1 MSIRVK
7 VNAGSTIT
15 AKITGSAEAGLSI
28 AGAPVSVAQNNRRI
42 DNMRDVDASGE
53 VENSTLVYD
62 AETDTYVVKEM
73 DLDGGSF

>member
-15 AKITGSAEAGLSI
+15 AKITGSASSGLSTT
-28 AGAPVSVAQNNRRI
+28 GATVSLAQNNRRI
-42 DNMRDVDASGE
+42 DTLLDVDASGE

>member
-7 VNAGSTIT
+7 INAGSTIT
-15 AKITGSAEAGLSI
+15 AKVTAGTGSGLSTT
-28 AGAPVSVAQNNRRI
+28 GTPVSVAQNNRRI

>member
-15 AKITGSAEAGLSI
+15 AKITGSASSGLSTV
-28 AGAPVSVAQNNRRI
+28 ADPVSVAQNNRRI
-42 DNMRDVDASGE
+42 DHMHDVDASGE

-62 AETDTYVVKEM
+62 AETDTYVVKEI
-73 DLDGGSF
+73 DLDGGNF